1 MEIEEKNTKN
11 ETQIVMKKEKYVK
24 SESDKIVKANI
35 NRYRRKKQVKVLL
48 HPYIPRSIL
57 NQNQDPIYIYFLFKI
72 FKSYENEDYN
82 KHRYFGYAD
91 AGIGR
96 IDQIYLDKINQTI
109 DLNLQIYSQG
119 YEDYKQLIQIFK
131 NRQDILYFNL
141 ANVLEQYQQWT
152 NKHLCNILNVFSD
165 KNIFNQQLQEKIDL
179 AFPEFEQAA
188 KKWANETFPN
198 ELFEIELGTVNF
210 NQARPVIVKKIF
222 SNGLM
227 MLLGGEV
234 YDIYQKLIE
243 YNLKES
249 LSSFL
254 DGGEYNGRL
263 QLEKI
268 ITLIKGIMNNSF
280 NDVAF
285 EDEIF
290 TLDGISIPTK
300 KTIQTYYYDEEE
312 KNITK
317 QPKLHFIL
325 ITFYNFEPNWIKYL
339 IETRQ
344 QFSQLRKEIEYPGI
358 KEASKKQF
366 YKNFEYICKQEYFL
380 EKFDYINKFENN
392 K

>member
-1 MEIEEKNTKN
+1 MKKN
-11 ETQIVMKKEKYVK
+11 ETQIAIKKEKYVK

-35 NRYRRKKQVKVLL
+35 NRYKRKKQVKVQL
-48 HPYIPRSIL
+48 HPNLPRNIL
-57 NQNQDPIYIYFLFKI
+57 SWNQEPIYIYFLFKI
-72 FKSYENEDYN
+72 FQSYDNEDYN
-82 KHRYFGYAD
+82 QHRYFGYAD

-96 IDQIYLDKINQTI
+96 INQIYLDKINQTI

-131 NRQDILYFNL
+131 TRQDILYYNL
-141 ANVLEQYQQWT
+141 ANVLEQYQLWT
-152 NKHLCNILNVFSD
+152 DEHLNYILNLFSD
-165 KNIFNQQLQEKIDL
+165 KNIFNKSLQEKIDL
-179 AFPEFEQAA
+179 AYPEFEQAA
-188 KKWANETFPN
+188 KNWANQAFPN
-198 ELFEIELGTVNF
+198 ELFEIELGTMNF
-210 NQARPVIVKKIF
+210 NQARPILIKKIF
-222 SNGLM
+222 SHGLM

-234 YDIYQKLIE
+234 YDIYQRLIE

-268 ITLIKGIMNNSF
+268 IILIKGIMNNHF
-280 NDVAF
+280 NDIVF
-285 EDEIF
+285 DDEIF

-300 KTIQTYYYDEEE
+300 KTIKTYYYNDEE
-312 KNITK
+312 KTITQ
-317 QPKLHFIL
+317 QPSLHFIL

-392 K
+392 N